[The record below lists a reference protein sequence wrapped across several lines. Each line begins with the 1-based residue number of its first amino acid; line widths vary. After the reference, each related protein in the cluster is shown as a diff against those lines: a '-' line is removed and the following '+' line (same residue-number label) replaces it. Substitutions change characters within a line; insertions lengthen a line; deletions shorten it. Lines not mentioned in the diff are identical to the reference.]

1 MISYLRKIPNSL
13 PLFYAQIFVLRFR
26 THYFEALNNTLISSI
41 FPNIIGQTV
50 LQQKLVDMV
59 NHNRLSHAILLVG
72 QEGTGVLP
80 LAMGFAQYVVS
91 IGKRKKDP
99 VMVADLF
106 GGMSALPVEN
116 EEENPEGAASGFEAF
131 DQKALDLMHPD
142 LHFSYPVFKKDS
154 SSTTPA
160 VSGDFA
166 PEWRQFY
173 KSQPYGNLYDWLQ
186 FIKADNKQ
194 GNITAREC
202 DEIIHKINLKSFESR
217 YKVLLMWMPEALGN
231 EGNRLLKLIEEP
243 PPDTLFIFAAEN
255 EEKLL
260 STIIS
265 RCQLI
270 RVPPLRVTDIASALE
285 EKHQFSPEK
294 ASQLAMVSGGSY
306 REAEQLIEHHE
317 EAWNAL
323 LRDWLN
329 ATMMASKSGNAFA
342 DQNQIVTTLSAL
354 GREKQKQLLLYFLEL
369 INQSLRILLV
379 GADHLKLPKEEAEFA
394 KRLTRVAGPSTLGA
408 LAELLEPAVYYVE
421 RNANPKMLFHALTIK
436 MRYIIKER
444 RVLGSI

>member
-1 MISYLRKIPNSL
+1 MPQGF
-13 PLFYAQIFVLRFR
+13 FYTQIFVLRNCYP
-26 THYFEALNNTLISSI
+26 YFGNLKSNSITSI
-41 FPNIIGQTV
+41 FPNIIGQTD
-50 LQQKLVDMV
+50 LQSKLVDMV
-59 NHNRLSHAILLVG
+59 NRNRLSHAILMVG

-91 IGKRKKDP
+91 IGKQKKDP
-99 VMVADLF
+99 LMVADLF
-106 GGMSALPVEN
+106 GGMSALP
-116 EEENPEGAASGFEAF
+116 EEKKEDSTEIALSGFESF
-131 DQKALDLMHPD
+131 DKKALDLMHPD
-142 LHFSYPVFKKDS
+142 LHFSYPVIKKDPN
-154 SSTTPA
+154 STAPA

-166 PEWRQFY
+166 SEWRQFY
-173 KSQPYGNLYDWLQ
+173 KTHPYGNLFDWLQ

-194 GNITAREC
+194 GNITAKEC
-202 DEIIHKINLKSFESR
+202 DDIIHKINLKSFESR

-265 RCQLI
+265 RCQVI
-270 RVPPLRVTDIASALE
+270 RVPPLKVTDIAGALE
-285 EKHQFSPEK
+285 EKHQFTPEK
-294 ASQLAMVSGGSY
+294 ASQLALVSGGSY

-317 EAWNAL
+317 EEWNAL

-329 ATMMASKSGNAFA
+329 ATMMATKSGNPFA
-342 DQNQIVTTLSAL
+342 DQNQIVNTLSTL

-369 INQSLRILLV
+369 IDQSLRILLV
-379 GADHLKLPKEEAEFA
+379 GTNHLQLPKEEAEFA
-394 KRLTRVAGPSTLGA
+394 LRLTKVAGPSTLGA
-408 LAELLEPAVYYVE
+408 LAKLLEPAIYYVE
-421 RNANPKMLFHALTIK
+421 RNANPKMLFHSLTIK

-444 RVLGSI
+444 RVVGGF